1 MTDLEKT
8 QLYRKKTQ
16 IFDLLYEKCQEDR
29 GLLADTLDEFIN
41 SLSDEKLN
49 ELEDFIVNN
58 YGDD

>member
-8 QLYRKKTQ
+8 ELYYKKTQ
-16 IFDLLYEKCQEDR
+16 IFELLYEKCQEDR
-29 GLLADTLDEFIN
+29 DLLADTLDEFIN